1 MALLPSPVP
10 TPRRSAWRKLSLAV
24 GAIATV
30 WVALA
35 APVARAQDVPPV
47 PYIPDTEIEETIKAE
62 TAPVLAACGVDPR
75 QVHFY
80 LVPDKDLNAFTA
92 GGTAIFI
99 NTGLIQETQ
108 VPNQLIGVVAH
119 ECGHISGGHA
129 ARSDEMMHA
138 GLKPMLLTMGLGILA
153 AAAGAPDAGAALLM
167 SSGYFGTLS
176 VLKYSRVQEAS
187 ADQAAATSLEKA
199 GLSGKGLVEFFDNF
213 RYQEVFADARRYKYF
228 QSHPLTG
235 DRIEA
240 LRRRVEVGKHY
251 NDVDSP
257 EAIARHDIMKAKLDA
272 YMDPPQQTF
281 MKYKET
287 DTSFKA
293 RYARAIAYEQAKE
306 LDKSMQLIDALL
318 ADYPTNPYVWE
329 VKGQIYFE
337 SGRPVQ
343 AEAANRRSVELK
355 PDGPLLKINLA
366 QSILAEERQGGPEE
380 AVLLLKSALSED
392 KEEPLAW
399 RLLGEAYDAKHMGGQ
414 ARLAIAEYHYSLGDY
429 NGAKAFAM
437 RARELLPQNTPDW
450 RRATDIVL
458 VSKPSNND
466 LKALAQGGDQGG

>member
-1 MALLPSPVP
+1 MALLPCSP
-10 TPRRSAWRKLSLAV
+10 TPPRAVARKFSLGLA
-24 GAIATV
+24 
-30 WVALA
+30 ALA
-35 APVARAQDVPPV
+35 SVSVTFLAPIARAQDVPPV

-62 TAPVLAACGVDPR
+62 AAPVLVACGIDPR
-75 QVHFY
+75 QAHFY

-92 GGTAIFI
+92 GGTSIFL
-99 NTGLIQETQ
+99 NTGLIQETKN
-108 VPNQLIGVVAH
+108 PNQLVGVIAH
-119 ECGHISGGHA
+119 ECGHVSGGHA

-153 AAAGAPDAGAALLM
+153 AAAGAPDAGAALMM
-167 SSGYFGTLS
+167 SSPYFGTLS
-176 VLKYSRVQEAS
+176 ILKYSRVQEAS

-199 GLSGKGLVEFFDNF
+199 GLSGRGLVEFFEEF

-240 LRRRVEVGKHY
+240 LRQRVEVQPHY
-251 NDVDSP
+251 NVVDTP
-257 EAIARHDIMKAKLDA
+257 EAIARHDVMKAKLDA

-318 ADYPTNPYVWE
+318 VDYPTNPYVWE

-337 SGRPVQ
+337 SGRPAQ

-380 AVLLLKSALSED
+380 AISLLKAALAQE

-414 ARLAIAEYHYSLGDY
+414 ARLAIAEYHYSLGDF

-466 LKALAQGGDQGG
+466 LKSLAQGGDQGG